1 MGGKN
6 ISIFYCLLS
15 RRCVASCFRAFK
27 FEDLCLQLEKSRM
40 NLSEIGSTPIPGSS
54 PAGQE
59 ARYDTAYEQ
68 LQAEIDKLTSVTQAG
83 EVDWGHVVDLAADI
97 IENKSK
103 DFLAA
108 AYMSVGL
115 MHVQDFE
122 GLSMGSRV
130 LNSMVATFWDDGYPP
145 KMRLRGRMNVFSWWE
160 EKVLAWLKT
169 RPGNEPVPPAECA
182 EAAANIKKLDGALGE
197 LLPDLPPM
205 RELVSILDTL
215 SEKQRE
221 KEEAS
226 IAHQAASPGEGENK
240 TTQPETSTSSTTGVA
255 EDASSARKMLSESAL
270 TFAAMGRAEN
280 PADPWAWKASR
291 MSAWINVKGLPPAQG
306 GQTMIPAPD
315 SSVKPSLLACLS
327 DGKLLEAATRA
338 EDHFAGAI
346 FWLDLQRII
355 ANAFEGLG
363 EDFAAALEVVRAET
377 KMLLDRL
384 KGLDQ
389 LSFSDSTPFADAE
402 TRAWIASL
410 NSKGRSKA
418 PEDCGDDAASEVLD
432 KANSRFLKKDVAG
445 ALDLISRAIREAPD
459 GSMRLRLRLG
469 QVDLLCRCEHFGMA
483 SALAE
488 ELLDE
493 LGARGLESWD
503 PSLAVRILLSGRD
516 AFIGEGGEDNLG
528 KARRLAARISRIRP
542 SAALNLTM

>member
-1 MGGKN
+1 
-6 ISIFYCLLS
+6 
-15 RRCVASCFRAFK
+15 
-27 FEDLCLQLEKSRM
+27 M
-40 NLSEIGSTPIPGSS
+40 NLSEIGFTPIPGSC
-54 PAGQE
+54 PAGRE
-59 ARYDTAYEQ
+59 ARYDPVYEQ
-68 LQAEIDKLTSVTQAG
+68 LQAEIDKLTSVTQAE
-83 EVDWGHVVDLAADI
+83 EVDWGHVVDLATDI

-130 LNSMVATFWDDGYPP
+130 LNDMVATFWEDGYPP
-145 KMRLRGRMNVFSWWE
+145 KKRLRGRMNVFSWWE

-169 RPGNEPVPPAECA
+169 RPGNGPVPPAECA
-182 EAAANIKKLDGALGE
+182 EAAANIKKLDEALGE
-197 LLPDLPPM
+197 LLPDLSPM

-215 SEKQRE
+215 TEKRSE
-221 KEEAS
+221 KEES
-226 IAHQAASPGEGENK
+226 SVAHQAAASPGEGENE
-240 TTQPETSTSSTTGVA
+240 TTEPESSSSSTTDA
-255 EDASSARKMLSESAL
+255 PEDASSARKMLAESAL

-306 GQTMIPAPD
+306 GRTMIPAPD
-315 SSVKPSLLACLS
+315 STVKPSLLACLS

-363 EDFAAALEVVRAET
+363 EDFAAVLEVVRAET
-377 KMLLDRL
+377 KMLLVRL

-410 NSKGRSKA
+410 NSKGRSKV
-418 PEDCGDDAASEVLD
+418 PEDCGDDPTREVLD

-469 QVDLLCRCEHFGMA
+469 QVDLLCRCERFGMA

-493 LGARGLESWD
+493 LDARGLESWD
-503 PSLAVRILLSGRD
+503 PSLAVRILLSARD

-528 KARRLAARISRIRP
+528 KARRLAARISRIHP
-542 SAALNLTM
+542 SAALNLTV